1 MSINHVTA
9 EKFIK
14 AIAELN
20 LHKHP
25 QFEQL
30 HEASPTLK

>member
-1 MSINHVTA
+1 MTS

-14 AIAELN
+14 AIADLN

-25 QFEQL
+25 HFEQL